1 MSPQLDW
8 TAYEGSVAELYERYR
23 VPAIFGPW
31 AADLVAL
38 AALQPGERVLDVACG
53 TGVVARLAA
62 QRVGPTGTVAGL
74 DLVPEMLTVARALPP
89 PPGVPITWH
98 EGDACA
104 MPFADAAFD
113 VVLCQQGVQFFP
125 DRTAALRE
133 MHRVLA
139 PGGRLALSV
148 WRALQHH
155 PYSAAEAATVS
166 RYVSPEVGAGMLA
179 PFAFGGEV
187 DALRAVITSGGFHA
201 VRIRIAVRLMHFP
214 SDAAGILGQLIGGRI
229 VGRAIAALD
238 AATREALVSE
248 MGEALRAYRDDEGF
262 AVPQEAHL
270 ALAQR

>member
-1 MSPQLDW
+1 MSCS
-8 TAYEGSVAELYERYR
+8 ANKGCS
-23 VPAIFGPW
+23 
-31 AADLVAL
+31 
-38 AALQPGERVLDVACG
+38 
-53 TGVVARLAA
+53 
-62 QRVGPTGTVAGL
+62 
-74 DLVPEMLTVARALPP
+74 
-89 PPGVPITWH
+89 
-98 EGDACA
+98 
-104 MPFADAAFD
+104 
-113 VVLCQQGVQFFP
+113 FFP
-125 DRTAALRE
+125 IVPAALRE

-214 SDAAGILGQLIGGRI
+214 SDAAGILGQLLGGRI

-262 AVPQEAHL
+262 AVPQEAHV
-270 ALAQR
+270 AVAQA

>member
-1 MSPQLDW
+1 MSPQMDG
-8 TAYEGSVAELYERYR
+8 TGYEGNAAELFERYR

-53 TGVVARLAA
+53 TGAVARLAA

-74 DLVPEMLTVARALPP
+74 DLVPEMLEVARALPP
-89 PPGVPITWH
+89 PPGAPITWH
-98 EGDACA
+98 EGDASA

-125 DRTAALRE
+125 DRPAALRE

-155 PYSAAEAATVS
+155 PCSAAEVAAVS
-166 RYVSPEVGAGMLA
+166 RYVSPEVGAAMLA
-179 PFAFGGEV
+179 PFAFGELE
-187 DALRAVITSGGFHA
+187 ALRGVITSGGFRA
-201 VRIRIAVRLMHFP
+201 VRIRIAARLMHFP
-214 SDAAGILGQLIGGRI
+214 SDEAGILGQLMGGRI
-229 VGRAIAALD
+229 AGRAVAALD
-238 AATREALVSE
+238 AAARAALVRE
-248 MGEALRAYRDDEGF
+248 LYEALRAYRDDEGF
-262 AVPQEAHL
+262 AVPQEAHI
-270 ALAQR
+270 AVAQA